1 MDNDMEEIELQ
12 EGEWG
17 DDEDSGWENDLD
29 LEQEKKFEKY
39 PSIPK
44 EAHCYLKPDKNR
56 EDLKFRNVDYSTL
69 TCQKY
74 PDTFA
79 GGV

>member
-29 LEQEKKFEKY
+29 LEQEKKLF
-39 PSIPK
+39 
-44 EAHCYLKPDKNR
+44 D
-56 EDLKFRNVDYSTL
+56 DL
-69 TCQKY
+69 TCGPKRIGNY
-74 PDTFA
+74 KDLTNKENLIAFI
-79 GGV
+79 G